1 MGAGIVLLIWI
12 IVFAIVSGILG
23 GICFF
28 IVYLIVRKKPY
39 KNKGFLYALSLLT
52 PFIFLFSELFI
63 GLIGECF
70 VTDKVDCGFGDYWK
84 APLNEK
90 FCISAIDDPER
101 AFVHTYE
108 DVNYCIGCGTV
119 KYLWQ
124 NEDTVTA
131 LCVDKDSTFSLFAFP
146 VYAETYDTLFYQ
158 ADKDQTDAILQ
169 ERKLSKNDSMIP
181 DVFFAK
187 AQQKAHRVEA
197 PIRHSIVVLILVGLW
212 WGIIRKI
219 KKEKDPLIVKH

>member
-1 MGAGIVLLIWI
+1 M
-12 IVFAIVSGILG
+12 
-23 GICFF
+23 
-28 IVYLIVRKKPY
+28 IVRKKPY

-70 VTDKVDCGFGDYWK
+70 VTDKVDCGFGDYWE

-90 FCISAIDDPER
+90 FCISAIDDPEW
-101 AFVHTYE
+101 AFVHTFE
-108 DVNYCIGCGTV
+108 DVNHRIGNGTV

-131 LCVDKDSTFSLFAFP
+131 LYVDKDSTFSLFAFP

-219 KKEKDPLIVKH
+219 KKEKDPLIVKD